1 MATPM
6 TTNYYVES
14 SAIMKLFEPEPESE
28 ALRAWLIAQG
38 SEMSL
43 VTSELTKLEVL
54 GNLSK
59 ARLVQARDFFDGLAL
74 IQLKR
79 SILDDAVFS
88 MQVGLKTL
96 DAIHHA
102 TIRRIMP
109 DLEGVISY
117 DKRLNQAI
125 TQLGARVFSPAG

>member
-1 MATPM
+1 
-6 TTNYYVES
+6 
-14 SAIMKLFEPEPESE
+14 MKLFEPEPESE
-28 ALRAWLIAQG
+28 PLRNWLIGRG
-38 SEMSL
+38 SELSL

-59 ARLVQARDFFDGLAL
+59 TRLVEARSFFDGLAL

-79 SILDDAVFS
+79 SILDDAVLS
-88 MQVGLKTL
+88 MQLGLKTL

-102 TIRRIMP
+102 TIRRLMA

-117 DKRLNQAI
+117 DNRLNQAI
-125 TQLGARVFSPAG
+125 EQLGVRVISPAD

>member
-1 MATPM
+1 
-6 TTNYYVES
+6 
-14 SAIMKLFEPEPESE
+14 MKLFEPEPESE